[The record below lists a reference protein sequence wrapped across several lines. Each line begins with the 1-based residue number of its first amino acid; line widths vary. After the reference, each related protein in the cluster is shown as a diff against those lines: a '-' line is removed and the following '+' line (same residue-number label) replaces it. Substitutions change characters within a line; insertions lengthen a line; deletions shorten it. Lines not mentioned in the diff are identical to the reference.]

1 MIGELLTK
9 PVCSNTQAA
18 SITPL
23 SAYFILYN
31 VPSFPGK
38 WDMCIHSIF
47 LSVCLPMSYG
57 SFLMCCLI
65 SVMYDEGMQSLK
77 MSGSYTLHK

>member
-9 PVCSNTQAA
+9 PICSNTQAA
-18 SITPL
+18 SITLL
-23 SAYFILYN
+23 SAHFMLHN
-31 VPSFPGK
+31 VPIFPGK
-38 WDMCIHSIF
+38 WDLCIHSIF
-47 LSVCLPMSYG
+47 LSVFLPMSYG

-65 SVMYDEGMQSLK
+65 SVMYDEGMQNLK